1 MKKVICV
8 LLVVICLL
16 AGCVSTETLDGTVR
30 FHHSEMGVFAL
41 VCDGEEGTYAVR
53 IGPDTEII
61 WQIDE
66 ECTFREGLAVSVVP
80 GEPAENL
87 SKELNWQV
95 CQNDDVW
102 FYADTVYITGI
113 EYNPPT
119 HDMFYKPVI
128 YLYPETETD
137 VNVRLNFDGKLTCTY
152 PAYNGGWSV
161 TASPDGT
168 LYDRNGQSYYCLY
181 WEGEGETDF
190 DFSQG
195 FCVAGKD
202 SAAFLEDALAK
213 LGLTRREANEFI
225 IYWLPLLEANPYNLI
240 SFQTDAYTECAE
252 LEITPE
258 PDTLIRVY
266 MAWKSL
272 ESAVEIQPQTFTA
285 PRREGFTVIEWG
297 GTEVK

>member
-1 MKKVICV
+1 MKKVLCSLLIIV
-8 LLVVICLL
+8 LLL
-16 AGCVSTETLDGTVR
+16 AGCATPDALDGTVR
-30 FHHSEMGVFAL
+30 FHHSETGVFAL

-87 SKELNWQV
+87 SNELNWKV
-95 CQNDDVW
+95 CKDDDDW

-128 YLYPETETD
+128 YLYPEQETD
-137 VNVRLNFDGKLTCTY
+137 VHVKLNFDGQLTCTY
-152 PAYNGGWSV
+152 PAYNDGWSV
-161 TASPDGT
+161 TATPDGT
-168 LYDRNGQSYYCLY
+168 LYDQSGGSYYCLY
-181 WEGEGETDF
+181 WEGEGMQSF

-266 MAWKSL
+266 MAWKPL
-272 ESAVEIQPQTFTA
+272 ESAVEIPPQTLNA

-297 GTEVK
+297 GSQVK